1 MAIKVKLPDWLAPRR
16 PSRSKSRRGKSPGTH
31 HLTLADPL
39 TKLIVACFLAVSV
52 IFLGVFAYYYTK
64 YERLV
69 DRRMSGE
76 IFSNA
81 AKIYS
86 RPRLVSVGDKIDPG
100 DLEAELRRAG
110 YSELDANG
118 RLVGHNDE
126 AAVQGH
132 EAQGTQNHGNQSSPV
147 GHYTVLSSG
156 LEIVPGPQSF
166 HGSEGAVLRFA
177 GGKLESISETGDGGK
192 QLDSYELEPQL
203 VTALFEG
210 QDRSKRE
217 LIKYQDLPP
226 VLVNAVLA
234 IEDRRFFQHSGVNF
248 FRLGEAALIDL
259 RQGRHEQGAS
269 TITMQLSR
277 GFFLT
282 PQKTVSR
289 KVREILIAVELE
301 QKFSKQRIF
310 EMYAN
315 QVYLGQ
321 RGSFTINGFGEA
333 SRAYFNKD
341 VRNLTL
347 PEAALLA
354 GMIQRPNYLSPYKYP
369 KRALDRRNLVLD
381 SMVETGAI
389 TREQADQA
397 KASTLKLTAP
407 NVEASDAPYF
417 VDLVKDQ
424 LSSQFSESELNDHA
438 LHIYTTIDPDL
449 QRAAAEAVDVGMKI
463 VDEQVEKRR
472 THKTKIGTGKDAHY
486 EVKVD
491 TGPMPQ
497 VALVALDPH
506 TGEVLALVGGRNY
519 GLSQL
524 DHAVAKRPT
533 GSIFKP
539 FVYATAVNT
548 AITGETLQAASADP
562 ETGVVTAGSGI
573 FTPASLID
581 DSQVSIA
588 VGDDVYEPRN
598 YHETFHGEVTARYA
612 LALSLNNA
620 TVRLGQEVGF
630 DKVAA
635 LARSAGITSAR
646 GTPAVALGA
655 YGATPSEM
663 AGAYTVFANGGI
675 HLSPVMVKS
684 VRDAGGKVLDSYQ
697 TESKDVLDP
706 RVAYVLTSMME
717 AVINNGTGF
726 PVRARGFQA
735 PAAGK
740 TGTSHDAW
748 FAGYTSNLL
757 CVVWV
762 GNDDY
767 TDLKLA
773 GGTTAAPIWA
783 EFMKRAV
790 KLPQYADTKEFTA
803 PSGVVTVT
811 LDKVTNRL
819 ATPSCPDDYSV
830 AFIAGTE
837 PKETCDQSFGD
848 HRGFFTK
855 IFGLGSP
862 QVAAPPPNT
871 NGPAQAAAGVP
882 APPPNPADTAQ
893 AQPEQKKKKRGF
905 FSRLF
910 GRGDHGDEEQS
921 SGTNGSE
928 NGNNPHP

>member
-1 MAIKVKLPDWLAPRR
+1 MAIKIKVPDWLAAR
-16 PSRSKSRRGKSPGTH
+16 PSRSKPRRPAKPGRVQ
-31 HLTLADPL
+31 HLSLADPL
-39 TKLIVACFLAVSV
+39 VKLFVAGFVVVALV
-52 IFLGVFAYYYTK
+52 FMGVFAYFYVK

-69 DRRMSGE
+69 DRRMAGGV
-76 IFSNA
+76 FSNA
-81 AKIYS
+81 AKIYARS
-86 RPRLVSVGDKIDPG
+86 RLLSVGEKVDAA
-100 DLEAELRRAG
+100 EVAAELRRAG
-110 YSELDANG
+110 YSEVDASG
-118 RLVGHNDE
+118 SLVGNDE
-126 AAVQGH
+126 DVSQTWQAEKGRAEKGV
-132 EAQGTQNHGNQSSPV
+132 SPV
-147 GHYTVLSSG
+147 GHYTFASEG

-166 HGSEGAVLRFA
+166 HGAQSAVLRFA
-177 GGKLESISETGDGGK
+177 GGKLESISETKDR
-192 QLDSYELEPQL
+192 QELDAYELEPQL

-248 FRLGEAALIDL
+248 IRLGEAALIDL
-259 RQGRHEQGAS
+259 REGRHEQGGS

-282 PQKTVSR
+282 PAKTYKR
-289 KVREILIAVELE
+289 KLREMLIAIELE

-315 QVYLGQ
+315 EVYLGQ

-369 KRALDRRNLVLD
+369 RRALDRRNLVLD

-389 TREQADQA
+389 TSAEAERA
-397 KASTLKLTAP
+397 KASPLKLTAP

-424 LSSQFSESELNDHA
+424 LSSQFSELELNDHA
-438 LHIYTTIDPDL
+438 LRVYTTIDPDL

-472 THKTKIGTGKDAHY
+472 THKIKVGTGKEAHT

-497 VALVALDPH
+497 VALVAIDPH

-539 FVYATAVNT
+539 FVYAAAVNT

-562 ETGVVTAGSGI
+562 ETGVVTEGSGI

-588 VGDDVYEPRN
+588 NGDDVYEPRN

-635 LARSAGITSAR
+635 LARAAGITAAR

-655 YGATPSEM
+655 YDATPLDM
-663 AGAYTVFANGGI
+663 AGAYTVFANGGT
-675 HLSPVMVKS
+675 HLSPLMVKS
-684 VRDAGGKVLDSYQ
+684 VRDANGNILDNYQ
-697 TESKDVLDP
+697 TQSKDVLDP

-717 AVINNGTGF
+717 AVVNNGTGF
-726 PVRARGFQA
+726 PVRARGFEN

-757 CVVWV
+757 CIVWV

-767 TDLKLA
+767 TDIKLM

-790 KLPQYADTKEFTA
+790 KLPRYSDTKEFTA
-803 PSGVVTVT
+803 PSGVVTVK

-819 ATPSCPDDYSV
+819 ATPSCPDDYTV

-837 PKETCDQSFGD
+837 PKESCDQSFGD
-848 HRGFFTK
+848 HRGFFTR
-855 IFGLGSP
+855 IFGLGAP
-862 QVAAPPPNT
+862 PVAAPPANT
-871 NGPAQAAAGVP
+871 NGPAQAAVGP
-882 APPPNPADTAQ
+882 PGQPPPNDANSPAQQ
-893 AQPEQKKKKRGF
+893 AQQKKKKRGF

-910 GRGDHGDEEQS
+910 GKGDAGDEQQN
-921 SGTNGSE
+921 SGTGGAE
-928 NGNNPHP
+928 NGNNPNPH

>member
-1 MAIKVKLPDWLAPRR
+1 VR
-16 PSRSKSRRGKSPGTH
+16 
-31 HLTLADPL
+31 DPL
-39 TKLIVACFLAVSV
+39 VKILVVAFLCIGILFMS
-52 IFLGVFAYYYTK
+52 VFAYLYFK
-64 YERLV
+64 YERVV
-69 DRRMSGE
+69 DRRMAGG

-81 AKIYS
+81 AKIYA
-86 RPRLVSVGDKIDPG
+86 RPRVVAVGEKLDPA
-100 DLEAELRRAG
+100 DVASELRRAG
-110 YSELDANG
+110 YAEGGSDGGAG
-118 RLVGHNDE
+118 
-126 AAVQGH
+126 
-132 EAQGTQNHGNQSSPV
+132 V
-147 GHYTVLSSG
+147 GHYSLTRG
-156 LEIVPGPQSF
+156 GIQIVPGPQSF
-166 HGSEGAVLRFA
+166 HASNTAMIRFG
-177 GGKLESISETGDGGK
+177 GGKIASITESGD
-192 QLDSYELEPQL
+192 QSQNLQAYELEPQL

-217 LIKYQDLPP
+217 LIKFEDIPP

-234 IEDRRFFQHSGVNF
+234 IEDRRFFQHGGVNY
-248 FRLGEAALIDL
+248 FRLAEAAVVDV
-259 RQGRHEQGAS
+259 REGRHGQGGS
-269 TITMQLSR
+269 TLTMQLSR
-277 GFFLT
+277 GFFLS
-282 PQKTVSR
+282 PEKTFKR
-289 KVREILIAVELE
+289 KLTEMLIAIELE

-310 EMYAN
+310 QMYAN

-333 SRAYFNKD
+333 AHAYFNKD
-341 VRNLTL
+341 VKNLSL

-369 KRALDRRNLVLD
+369 KRALERRNLVLD

-389 TREQADQA
+389 TRDEAERA
-397 KASTLKLTAP
+397 KAAPLKVSAP

-424 LSSQFSESELNDHA
+424 LSAQYNEEELNNHA
-438 LHIYTTIDPDL
+438 MRIYTTIDPDL
-449 QRAAAEAVDVGMKI
+449 QRAAAEAVDVGMQQ
-463 VDEQVEKRR
+463 VDDLVIKRR
-472 THKTKIGTGKDAHY
+472 THKTKVGTGKDATT

-497 VALVALDPH
+497 VALVAIDPH

-519 GLSQL
+519 GMSQL
-524 DHAVAKRPT
+524 NHAIAKRPT

-539 FVYATAVNT
+539 FVYAAAVNT
-548 AITGETLQAASADP
+548 AVSGQELSAASADP
-562 ETGVVTAGSGI
+562 STGVVTESAGV

-588 VGDDVYEPRN
+588 VGEDVYEPRN

-612 LALSLNNA
+612 LAESLNNA

-635 LARSAGITSAR
+635 LAKSAGILSVR
-646 GTPAVALGA
+646 GTPAIALGA
-655 YGATPSEM
+655 YDATPLEM
-663 AGAYTVFANGGI
+663 AAAYTVFANSGSR
-675 HLSPVMVKS
+675 LSPLMVKS
-684 VRDAGGKVLDSYQ
+684 VRDAKGNVLDNYES
-697 TESKDVLDP
+697 ESKDVLDP
-706 RVAYVLTSMME
+706 RVAYVMTTMME
-717 AVINNGTGF
+717 AVVNSGTGY
-726 PVRARGFQA
+726 PVRARGFAA

-757 CVVWV
+757 CIVWV

-767 TDLKLA
+767 TDIKLA
-773 GGTTAAPIWA
+773 GGAAAAPIWA

-790 KLPQYADTKEFTA
+790 KLPQYSGAKDFAA
-803 PSGVVTVT
+803 PSGVVTVQ
-811 LDKVTNRL
+811 LDKVTNLL
-819 ATPSCPDDYSV
+819 ATPSCPQDYTV

-837 PKETCDQSFGD
+837 PKQSCDQASAD

-871 NGPAQAAAGVP
+871 NGPGASGGP
-882 APPPNPADTAQ
+882 EAPNGANGQTAQ
-893 AQPEQKKKKRGF
+893 NQDQQGKKKKRGF

-910 GRGDHGDEEQS
+910 GKGENGDEQQNN
-921 SGTNGSE
+921 GTNGTE
-928 NGNNPHP
+928 NGNNSNPK